1 MGKRSAAGE
10 LFLGNMG
17 SIQRETRPSI
27 QREDQLTMETKL
39 EQIAAKARCEPKLRF
54 TSLAHHITRDRVR
67 KNLLQIPKWSAAG
80 VDGQTVEAAK
90 ESFNGWIEPMLQS
103 IHRQG
108 YSAPDIRRVY
118 IPKPGKT
125 EKRPLGV
132 PTVVDRAL
140 QRSTAEVLSAIYEQD
155 FLPCSFGGRPKL
167 SAHHALAT
175 LNEVIAGG
183 KISWVLEAD
192 LKNFL
197 DVASYYTSGF
207 FERVEEV
214 RSNRRHLNSYAFCPS
229 AIDVNSLEFAALYT
243 LQDSLSRDTE

>member
-10 LFLGNMG
+10 LFLGKMD
-17 SIQRETRPSI
+17 SIQGETRPSM

-67 KNLLQIPKWSAAG
+67 KNLLQIPNLSAAG
-80 VDGQTVEAAK
+80 GDGRTREAAK
-90 ESFNGWIEPMLQS
+90 NGFDGGIDPMLQS

-108 YSAPDIRRVY
+108 YRAPNIRRVY
-118 IPKPGKT
+118 IPKPGKMQ
-125 EKRPLGV
+125 KRPLGV
-132 PTVVDRAL
+132 PTVADRAL

-192 LKNFL
+192 LKNFFGSL
-197 DVASYYTSGF
+197 NHDWVLRFVAH
-207 FERVEEV
+207 RVGDP
-214 RSNRRHLNSYAFCPS
+214 RL
-229 AIDVNSLEFAALYT
+229 ISL
-243 LQDSLSRDTE
+243 